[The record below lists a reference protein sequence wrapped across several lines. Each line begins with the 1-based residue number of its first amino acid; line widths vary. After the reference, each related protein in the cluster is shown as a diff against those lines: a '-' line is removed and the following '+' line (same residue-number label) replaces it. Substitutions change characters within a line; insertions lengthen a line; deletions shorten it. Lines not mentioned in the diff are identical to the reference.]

1 VSRVPRYHATHGYV
15 IRTSASLVCVSNLRY
30 IVLLQFIERSGRHG
44 RGRTHP
50 RARAR
55 DRTRVNARKAASIVA
70 ARPVSRARPFV
81 HRTVDRQNVGGS
93 ERDRARRSL
102 DRARPSASSLARAR
116 EPSHRRHDGDIEA
129 FALLRSGQSLR
140 QQARPDRA
148 TLNPRRAYG
157 ILWASRSIEHVS
169 AATPFDIPPVTR
181 RRSDC
186 EAASPANRRCDARA
200 VS

>member
-1 VSRVPRYHATHGYV
+1 VSRVPRYHATHGY
-15 IRTSASLVCVSNLRY
+15 IIWTSASLVRVSNLRY
-30 IVLLQFIERSGRHG
+30 VVLLQLIERSGRHG
-44 RGRTHP
+44 SRRTHS
-50 RARAR
+50 RARAG
-55 DRTRVNARKAASIVA
+55 DRTGVNARKAPSIVA

-81 HRTVDRQNVGGS
+81 HRTLDRQNIGGS
-93 ERDRARRSL
+93 ERDRARRSV
-102 DRARPSASSLARAR
+102 DRARPSGPSIARAR
-116 EPSHRRHDGDIEA
+116 EPPHRRDDRDIEA
-129 FALLRSGQSLR
+129 FALLRSGKSSR
-140 QQARPDRA
+140 QRAGPDRA